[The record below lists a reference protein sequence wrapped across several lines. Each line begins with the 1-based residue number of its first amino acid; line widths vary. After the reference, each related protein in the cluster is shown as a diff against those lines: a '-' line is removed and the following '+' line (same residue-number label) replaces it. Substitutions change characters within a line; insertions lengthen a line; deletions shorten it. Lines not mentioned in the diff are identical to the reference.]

1 MIFYSIGWYLRRKN
15 FFNEDVSNIF
25 IYFINSFIQGT
36 TCIETI
42 GITQGI
48 EPYFI
53 FIELSNNLVINCIIY
68 DTGGIEKY
76 KTINENFYK
85 KADGIILVYDITI
98 RSNFNKIKD
107 YYFPKIKELCKKNV
121 KVLLLG
127 NKTDLEDEREV
138 SIEEGRSLVYR
149 KILNLWNVHV

>member
-1 MIFYSIGWYLRRKN
+1 M
-15 FFNEDVSNIF
+15 
-25 IYFINSFIQGT
+25 
-36 TCIETI
+36 
-42 GITQGI
+42 
-48 EPYFI
+48 
-53 FIELSNNLVINCIIY
+53 
-68 DTGGIEKY
+68 
-76 KTINENFYK
+76 
-85 KADGIILVYDITI
+85 VYDITI